1 MLTVHILASGSE
13 GNSLLVSG
21 EGTHVLLDA
30 GISAR
35 RITAALRELGLSPR
49 DLSGVLLTHE
59 HSDHVSG
66 LATLVKQDRPPLY
79 ATVGTARAVCR
90 RVPAAADVLRAIPRQ
105 GTFDVGDI
113 RVTVFPTSHDAAES
127 VDYRFDCGGSAVG
140 VLTDTG
146 CVPPAA
152 EDILRGV
159 GLMVLESNHDVEW
172 LLSGPYPLLSQAAH
186 SRCLRT
192 PVQQRRRFSGAASGG
207 LRNAAI
213 RSGAPE
219 PGEQHA
225 GARPADRVAGA
236 QRAGRVRDRS
246 APRSAQRPLRGGG
259 VYMQRV
265 TVLCVGKLKEKFYT
279 DAAAEYVKR
288 LQRYC
293 KLDVV
298 ELPECRLPEEPSPAE
313 IQKALQT
320 EGAAI
325 RERLPRGGAVVAL
338 CIEGKP
344 CSSEELSR
352 RIIDF
357 GVQGKTQ
364 ITFLIGGSVGLDEG
378 IKKQAD
384 WRLSMSP
391 MTFPHHMARIMLLE
405 QIYRAYQ
412 IAAGTKYH
420 K

>member
-1 MLTVHILASGSE
+1 
-13 GNSLLVSG
+13 
-21 EGTHVLLDA
+21 
-30 GISAR
+30 
-35 RITAALRELGLSPR
+35 
-49 DLSGVLLTHE
+49 
-59 HSDHVSG
+59 
-66 LATLVKQDRPPLY
+66 
-79 ATVGTARAVCR
+79 
-90 RVPAAADVLRAIPRQ
+90 
-105 GTFDVGDI
+105 
-113 RVTVFPTSHDAAES
+113 
-127 VDYRFDCGGSAVG
+127 
-140 VLTDTG
+140 
-146 CVPPAA
+146 
-152 EDILRGV
+152 
-159 GLMVLESNHDVEW
+159 
-172 LLSGPYPLLSQAAH
+172 
-186 SRCLRT
+186 
-192 PVQQRRRFSGAASGG
+192 
-207 LRNAAI
+207 
-213 RSGAPE
+213 
-219 PGEQHA
+219 
-225 GARPADRVAGA
+225 
-236 QRAGRVRDRS
+236 
-246 APRSAQRPLRGGG
+246 
-259 VYMQRV
+259 MQRV

-298 ELPECRLPEEPSPAE
+298 ELPEYRLPEEPSPAE

-364 ITFLIGGSVGLDEG
+364 ITFLIGGSVGLDES
-378 IKKQAD
+378 IKKQED

-391 MTFPHHMARIMLLE
+391 MTFPHRVARIMLLE
-405 QIYRAYQ
+405 QVYRACQ

>member
-1 MLTVHILASGSE
+1 
-13 GNSLLVSG
+13 
-21 EGTHVLLDA
+21 
-30 GISAR
+30 
-35 RITAALRELGLSPR
+35 
-49 DLSGVLLTHE
+49 
-59 HSDHVSG
+59 
-66 LATLVKQDRPPLY
+66 
-79 ATVGTARAVCR
+79 
-90 RVPAAADVLRAIPRQ
+90 
-105 GTFDVGDI
+105 
-113 RVTVFPTSHDAAES
+113 
-127 VDYRFDCGGSAVG
+127 
-140 VLTDTG
+140 
-146 CVPPAA
+146 
-152 EDILRGV
+152 
-159 GLMVLESNHDVEW
+159 
-172 LLSGPYPLLSQAAH
+172 
-186 SRCLRT
+186 
-192 PVQQRRRFSGAASGG
+192 
-207 LRNAAI
+207 
-213 RSGAPE
+213 
-219 PGEQHA
+219 
-225 GARPADRVAGA
+225 
-236 QRAGRVRDRS
+236 
-246 APRSAQRPLRGGG
+246 
-259 VYMQRV
+259 MQRV

-298 ELPECRLPEEPSPAE
+298 ELPEYRLPEEPSPAE

-364 ITFLIGGSVGLDEG
+364 ITFLIGGSVGLDES

-412 IAAGTKYH
+412 IAGGAKYH

>member
-1 MLTVHILASGSE
+1 
-13 GNSLLVSG
+13 
-21 EGTHVLLDA
+21 
-30 GISAR
+30 
-35 RITAALRELGLSPR
+35 
-49 DLSGVLLTHE
+49 
-59 HSDHVSG
+59 
-66 LATLVKQDRPPLY
+66 
-79 ATVGTARAVCR
+79 
-90 RVPAAADVLRAIPRQ
+90 
-105 GTFDVGDI
+105 
-113 RVTVFPTSHDAAES
+113 
-127 VDYRFDCGGSAVG
+127 
-140 VLTDTG
+140 
-146 CVPPAA
+146 
-152 EDILRGV
+152 
-159 GLMVLESNHDVEW
+159 
-172 LLSGPYPLLSQAAH
+172 
-186 SRCLRT
+186 
-192 PVQQRRRFSGAASGG
+192 
-207 LRNAAI
+207 
-213 RSGAPE
+213 
-219 PGEQHA
+219 
-225 GARPADRVAGA
+225 
-236 QRAGRVRDRS
+236 
-246 APRSAQRPLRGGG
+246 
-259 VYMQRV
+259 MQRV

-298 ELPECRLPEEPSPAE
+298 ELPEYRLPEEPSPAE

-364 ITFLIGGSVGLDEG
+364 ITFLIGGSVGLDES

-391 MTFPHHMARIMLLE
+391 MTFPHHMARIMLME
-405 QIYRAYQ
+405 QIYSAYQ